1 MCPTGADSMNLSEQF
16 FDESMRSHYNMREA
30 SIQSELALY
39 EENSLRSNSMPAEQD
54 CESKVAVLETLQE
67 IDEEPPTGKIEAASK
82 AEPSKAEP
90 SKAEPVGKPSKAEP
104 NKKKIVAPPM
114 HYILRNAP
122 ADVVYHHLR
131 ELTKHSAVARD
142 YVRVIAPALYAQR
155 NPIVF
160 GYIPAPPLV
169 EITKQVIGE
178 EGYFFK
184 LTTAVCGVYFIWHDR
199 DTNVFLFWGSSTFKV
214 VKAMNSIRWRI
225 FKCCDLYGANA
236 VEANAVEAN
245 AVEANAVDEY
255 ADMPGLISC
264 GNSPDYEHPE
274 PC

>member
-1 MCPTGADSMNLSEQF
+1 MSIMRSESMCPTGADSMNLSEQF

-30 SIQSELALY
+30 DSTLY
-39 EENSLRSNSMPAEQD
+39 EENSLRSHSMSVEEY
-54 CESKVAVLETLQE
+54 CESEVAVLETLQE
-67 IDEEPPTGKIEAASK
+67 IDEEPYTGKIET
-82 AEPSKAEP
+82 PSKAEP
-90 SKAEPVGKPSKAEP
+90 SKAEPASKS

-122 ADVVYHHLR
+122 ADVVYNHLR
-131 ELTKHSAVARD
+131 ELTKHSPVATD

-155 NPIVF
+155 QPIVF

-184 LTTAVCGVYFIWHDR
+184 MTTAICGVYFIWHDR
-199 DTNVFLFWGSSTFKV
+199 DTNVFLFWGSNTFKV

-225 FKCCDLYGANA
+225 FKCCDLYGASAVEANAVDASA
-236 VEANAVEAN
+236 VEANAVEA
-245 AVEANAVDEY
+245 VDDEY
-255 ADMPGLISC
+255 ADMPDLISC